1 MILCLD
7 IGNSQLYGG
16 LYHNGK
22 IVLRCRKSV
31 NNGMSSDELGL
42 FLSSV
47 IRENGFDKTDIRKIV
62 YCSVVPEFNHSI
74 HNSCQNYFNIIPI
87 TLQPGIKTGLKIK
100 YANPK
105 ELGADRIATALG
117 ASSHLPDTDLI
128 VVSLGAATTFDA
140 ITEKKEY
147 LGGAI
152 IPGMKMSMQTLGE
165 KTAKL
170 PSVEIIHPLTACGR
184 STTENIQA
192 GLYYGSLGAMR
203 EITAAIAEQKFNGKM
218 PKIIATGAFS
228 SLYKTTTLFDQI
240 VPDLVLQGLYTVQ
253 ELNS

>member
-1 MILCLD
+1 MILCLE

-16 LYHNGK
+16 LYQNGK

-31 NNGMSSDELGL
+31 SNGMSSDELGL

-47 IRENGFDKTDIRKIV
+47 IRENGFNKDAIDKIV
-62 YCSVVPEFNHSI
+62 YCSVVPELNHSI
-74 HNSCQNYFNIIPI
+74 HNSCHNYFDITPL

-117 ASSHLPDTDLI
+117 ASSHLPEENLI
-128 VVSLGAATTFDA
+128 VVSLGTAITFDA
-140 ITEKKEY
+140 ITKNKEY

-152 IPGMKMSMQTLGE
+152 IPGMKMSMQSLGE

-170 PSVEIIHPLTACGR
+170 PSVEIIHPVTACGR
-184 STTENIQA
+184 STTENIQS
-192 GLYYGSLGAMR
+192 GLYYGTLGAIK
-203 EITAAIAEQKFNGKM
+203 EITSVITDQKFNGKR
-218 PKIIATGAFS
+218 PIIIATGGFS
-228 SLYKTTTLFDQI
+228 SLYKTSPLFDQI
-240 VPDLVLQGLYTVQ
+240 VPDLVLKGLYTVQ

>member
-1 MILCLD
+1 MILCLEL
-7 IGNSQLYGG
+7 GNSQLYGG
-16 LYHNGK
+16 LYKDGQ

-31 NNGMSSDELGL
+31 TNGISSDELGL
-42 FLSSV
+42 FLTSV
-47 IRENGFDKTDIRKIV
+47 IRENGYNKDDITKIV
-62 YCSVVPEFNHSI
+62 YCSVVPELNHSL
-74 HNSCQNYFNIIPI
+74 HNSCRNYFHISPM

-117 ASSHLPDTDLI
+117 ACSHYPGENLI
-128 VVSLGAATTFDA
+128 IVSLSTTTTFDA
-140 ITEKKEY
+140 ITGDKEY

-152 IPGMKMSMQTLGE
+152 FTGMKIAMQSLEE

-170 PSVEIIHPLTACGR
+170 PSVEIVQPLTACGR

-192 GLYYGSLGAMR
+192 GLYYGTLGAIK
-203 EITAAIAEQKFNGKM
+203 EITSAITTEKFGTSR
-218 PKIIATGAFS
+218 PRIIATGGFS
-228 SLYKTTTLFDQI
+228 SLYKHSSLFDEI

-253 ELNS
+253 ELNP